1 MNGRPFTMSGHT
13 RGIRSGRRSSSARA
27 QRTQGR
33 FTADGPG
40 LASSGIA
47 LVVSLSGEIANL
59 VAARSAT
66 SSSST
71 SSMPPSISRTRAA
84 HQDLAPAKP

>member
-1 MNGRPFTMSGHT
+1 VGSSFTMSGHT
-13 RGIRSGRRSSSARA
+13 RGSRSGRRSSCAFA
-27 QRTQGR
+27 HRTHGR
-33 FTADGPG
+33 FTAGGLG
-40 LASSGIA
+40 LAISSIA

-71 SSMPPSISRTRAA
+71 NSMLPPKR
-84 HQDLAPAKP
+84 

>member
-1 MNGRPFTMSGHT
+1 MSGHT
-13 RGIRSGRRSSSARA
+13 LGIRSGRRASSARA

-33 FTADGPG
+33 FTAGGPG
-40 LASSGIA
+40 LASSDIA

-71 SSMPPSISRTRAA
+71 SSMLIASPG
-84 HQDLAPAKP
+84 LAPPARV